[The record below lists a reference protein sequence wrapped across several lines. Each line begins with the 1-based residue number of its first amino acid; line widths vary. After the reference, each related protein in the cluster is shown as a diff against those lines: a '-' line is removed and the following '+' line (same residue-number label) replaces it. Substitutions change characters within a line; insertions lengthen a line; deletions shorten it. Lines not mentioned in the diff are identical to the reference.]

1 MIERLRFLDRQ
12 IKIQEEAIVSARSI
26 KTARVHS
33 YLLEKVTKEWCDLM
47 EKMSEA
53 DMAIY
58 MGGEVCL

>member
-1 MIERLRFLDRQ
+1 MVERLRWLDKQ
-12 IKIQEEAIVSARSI
+12 IAIQEESLVNARGMQ
-26 KTARVHS
+26 TALVHS
-33 YLLEKVTKEWCDLM
+33 AHLERLTKEWCDLM